1 MANDKATNQEL
12 LKLRRAE
19 ALRQLALAVRYPQPH
34 TGMASHRKHT
44 NGAIPVAQEMGWLN
58 PTVSP
63 DHIETHNVVNDR
75 LPERLQAAA
84 LPANTAA
91 IPRDLRERQ
100 KRVRDNS
107 EVPVSVAKPWKKPWD
122 R

>member
-1 MANDKATNQEL
+1 MWQQHRKHVCMANDKATNQEL

-63 DHIETHNVVNDR
+63 DHIE
-75 LPERLQAAA
+75 
-84 LPANTAA
+84 
-91 IPRDLRERQ
+91 RQ